1 MKRSAALWLQ
11 PKHLRSVA
19 RNADSVET
27 LHAVCELVINGQV
40 PELAKQW
47 LYVHKVVALSKLSS
61 HQKDIEERLQ
71 AQAAGNGDDYIAQRQ
86 FHSPLSCRC
95 RRRGYLPAVG
105 VGRVGPQPRRQP
117 PRGHGVVGGSEMR
130 CSG

>member
-19 RNADSVET
+19 RNAESVET

-61 HQKDIEERLQ
+61 HQKGTEERLQ
-71 AQAAGNGDDYIAQRQ
+71 AQAAGNGDEYTASARPVAIGDALLR
-86 FHSPLSCRC
+86 LAEKA
-95 RRRGYLPAVG
+95 LATKVG
-105 VGRVGPQPRRQP
+105 KVLFVRVLA
-117 PRGHGVVGGSEMR
+117 HG
-130 CSG
+130 